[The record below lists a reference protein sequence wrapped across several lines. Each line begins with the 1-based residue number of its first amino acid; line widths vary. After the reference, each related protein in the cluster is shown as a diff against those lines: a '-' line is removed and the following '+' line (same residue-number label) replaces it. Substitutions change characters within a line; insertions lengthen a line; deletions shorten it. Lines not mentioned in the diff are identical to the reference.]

1 VRELGGNIMQE
12 VRKSIGELDGWQEMG
27 GGREDATRRF
37 ISRVCSAWNIIEVE
51 RGEGF
56 QVVEEGQH
64 MSKDAVS
71 CPVPTS
77 TVSPAFND
85 SGVVAMHP
93 EVLRSGC
100 ATQEEDVSD
109 E

>member
-1 VRELGGNIMQE
+1 MQE
-12 VRKSIGELDGWQEMG
+12 VGKSIGELDGWQEMG

-37 ISRVCSAWNIIEVE
+37 VSRVCSAWNIVEVE
-51 RGEGF
+51 RGGVV

-64 MSKDAVS
+64 TSKDAVS
-71 CPVPTS
+71 GPVPTS
-77 TVSPAFND
+77 TVSPAFDN

-93 EVLRSGC
+93 EVLRFRC